1 MHGTTY
7 GTSLS
12 VGDAEPN
19 AVRRRPRSVAVAGA
33 LLLLGLSSLTAASR
47 APSARGPAAGIALS
61 DTRGGDAGA
70 SDAPSRRAPSDMA
83 ETTVA
88 VAMACGTPRIA
99 LVCHADLV
107 FSAGDDVAL
116 NSTSIR
122 YYPVAENG
130 PPSKLAPL
138 WTRAVAVGSGGSARV
153 PILRLRP
160 LTTRPC
166 PPRT

>member
-1 MHGTTY
+1 MVMLSGSGTFGGSVRSRAGVSSRS
-7 GTSLS
+7 GTEL
-12 VGDAEPN
+12 
-19 AVRRRPRSVAVAGA
+19 AVDRVAVAGA
-33 LLLLGLSSLTAASR
+33 LLLLGFSALTAASR

-70 SDAPSRRAPSDMA
+70 SDALSRRAPTDMA

-130 PPSKLAPL
+130 PPSKLAP
-138 WTRAVAVGSGGSARV
+138 
-153 PILRLRP
+153 
-160 LTTRPC
+160 
-166 PPRT
+166 